1 MNQSINIRKTLGISQ
16 KELADILNISCKR
29 LSQYENETAVVP
41 KELYNELDLIYSYMK
56 LAISYRVDLNT
67 MSDYLAQRKAVEQ
80 QLKENKKQRDQIS
93 DHLTKVELKYK
104 EELAKKSLLWLF
116 AKDKKD
122 HLFSSYQRLED
133 YLKKPSDFPQT
144 EVMIYKTK
152 LNVLNFEKVKLE
164 AQWRKLASE
173 IEYLVN
179 NPDVNAARELK

>member
-16 KELADILNISCKR
+16 KELADILNISCKH
-29 LSQYENETAVVP
+29 LSQYENETAIVP
-41 KELYNELDLIYSYMK
+41 KEMYNELDLIYSYMK

-67 MSDYLAQRKAVEQ
+67 MYDYMAQRKAVEQ
-80 QLKENKKQRDQIS
+80 QLQENKKQRDQIS
-93 DHLTKVELKYK
+93 DHLTKVELKYN
-104 EELAKKSLLWLF
+104 EVLAKKSMLWLF

-152 LNVLNFEKVKLE
+152 LNVLNFEKGKLE
-164 AQWRKLASE
+164 AQWRKLESE